1 MTAVDLHSVFVDGGL
16 DKDPVLAAADGSRS
30 R

>member
-1 MTAVDLHSVFVDGGL
+1 MTEVDLHSVSVDGGR
-16 DKDPVLAAADGSRS
+16 DKDPVFAAADGSRS